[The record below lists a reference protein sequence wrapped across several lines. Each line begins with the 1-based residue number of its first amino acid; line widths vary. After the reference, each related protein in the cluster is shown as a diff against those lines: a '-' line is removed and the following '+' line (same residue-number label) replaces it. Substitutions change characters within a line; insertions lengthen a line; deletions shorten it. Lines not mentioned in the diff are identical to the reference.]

1 MYISA
6 NHYQVTAM
14 NVIDKYLY
22 VSTTWGCV
30 IVADAASLRPYS
42 AFRCHGNED
51 FYCKAILPLGP
62 IHRVKELYNRNPSTH
77 EDSLSECRGVVT
89 VGRGYVDLINH
100 VTNLEKQALVRGDAE
115 NGWSLVDTGSV
126 KSSQPMKTPV
136 SSHTHVLSWLTEQW
150 ENY

>member
-1 MYISA
+1 
-6 NHYQVTAM
+6 M
-14 NVIDKYLY
+14 NVIDKYIY

-51 FYCKAILPLGP
+51 FYCKAILPLGSAY
-62 IHRVKELYNRNPSTH
+62 RVKELYKRVSLSR
-77 EDSLSECRGVVT
+77 EDSSSECRGVVT

-100 VTNLEKQALVRGDAE
+100 VTNLEKQALIRGDAE

-126 KSSQPMKTPV
+126 ISSQPMKTAV

>member
-1 MYISA
+1 MMFISA

-30 IVADAASLRPYS
+30 IVADAVSLKPYS

-51 FYCKAILPLGP
+51 FYCKAILPLGTHHKP
-62 IHRVKELYNRNPSTH
+62 KELYSRSASTSDEPVSKCH
-77 EDSLSECRGVVT
+77 GIVT
-89 VGRGYVDLINH
+89 IGRGYIDLINH
-100 VTNLEKQALVRGDAE
+100 VTNLEKQALIRAESE

-126 KSSQPMKTPV
+126 PSQVTR
-136 SSHTHVLSWLTEQW
+136 STTCSHTHILSWLTDQW
-150 ENY
+150 EYY